1 MEGTFSKI
9 IKPEEKDS
17 LNKLIDMVDIKN
29 VSFSYPNSRLL
40 LKNVS
45 FSIKAGE
52 IVALVGHSG
61 CGKTTI
67 LNLIAGILLPS
78 SGTVAVNVD
87 SMSYLMQDLTLLSY
101 QTAFENCFLSCVLKG
116 QVIDKELESKAL
128 YLLHLFNFEK
138 SDYDKYPSE
147 LSGGM
152 KQRIG
157 LIQALLADSPLMLLD
172 EPFNA
177 IDNKTVQVIEDYIW
191 NTSKN
196 NNKKNSL
203 VFITHN
209 FDQALSLCDRVFI
222 VKNAAEF
229 CELPYPKEF
238 IKLSPIER
246 QNTETF
252 SRLYYEAIRI
262 LTYEE

>member
-1 MEGTFSKI
+1 M
-9 IKPEEKDS
+9 
-17 LNKLIDMVDIKN
+17 IDLKN

-40 LKNVS
+40 LQNVS
-45 FSIKAGE
+45 FSIKEGE

-78 SGTVAVNVD
+78 SGTVSVKVD

-101 QTAFENCFLSCVLKG
+101 QTAFENCFLSCILKG
-116 QVIDKELESKAL
+116 QVIDKDIESKAL
-128 YLLHLFNFEK
+128 YLLRLFNFEK
-138 SDYDKYPSE
+138 SDYDKYPTE

-157 LIQALLADSPLMLLD
+157 LIQALLADAPLILLD

-177 IDNKTVQVIEDYIW
+177 IDYNTVQIIEDYIW

-222 VKNAAEF
+222 VKNAAKL
-229 CELPYPKEF
+229 CELPFPQEF
-238 IKLSPIER
+238 INLSPMER

-252 SRLYYEAIRI
+252 SRLYYEAIRV
-262 LTYEE
+262 LNYEE

>member
-1 MEGTFSKI
+1 
-9 IKPEEKDS
+9 
-17 LNKLIDMVDIKN
+17 MVDLKN
-29 VSFSYPNSRLL
+29 VSFSYPNSRQLL
-40 LKNVS
+40 QNVS
-45 FSIKAGE
+45 FSIKEGE

-67 LNLIAGILLPS
+67 LNLIAGILFPS
-78 SGTVAVNVD
+78 SGTVTMNVD
-87 SMSYLMQDLTLLSY
+87 SMAYLMQDLTLLSY

-116 QVIDKELESKAL
+116 QVIDRDLESKAI
-128 YLLHLFNFEK
+128 YLLRLFNFEK

-157 LIQALLADSPLMLLD
+157 LIQALLADSSLTLLD

-177 IDNKTVQVIEDYIW
+177 IDYNTVQIIEDYIW
-191 NTSKN
+191 DTSKKI
-196 NNKKNSL
+196 NKKNSL
-203 VFITHN
+203 VFITHS

-222 VKNAAEF
+222 VKNIAKL
-229 CELPYPKEF
+229 CELSFPQEF
-238 IKLSPIER
+238 IKLSPMER
-246 QNTETF
+246 QNSEIF
-252 SRLYYEAIRI
+252 SRLYYEAIRA